1 MSDPQARAASV
12 LAALGV
18 RSKDYGY
25 WSDEDW
31 RAHVA
36 AALAEAGLLADLET
50 RRFGAIFDD
59 LDAARAELAQVKKQG
74 LSLIAEL
81 QQVKA
86 ERDNCRE
93 KWRRAWR
100 RAERVEAALG
110 RVQALADEWRTAHGD
125 PPVDPSHISVR
136 HAERLLALIGDQP

>member
-59 LDAARAELAQVKKQG
+59 LDAARAELA
-74 LSLIAEL
+74 E
-81 QQVKA
+81 VKA
-86 ERDNCRE
+86 ARDNCRE

-110 RVQALADEWRTAHGD
+110 RVQALADEWEAWSKGRSTPRIDAFRDASEHL
-125 PPVDPSHISVR
+125 R
-136 HAERLLALIGDQP
+136 ALLGEQS